1 MPINLRVTWSKAE
14 DGTRQSGKL
23 LGLDDSTTLLQLK
36 LAVEGISS
44 IPADRQT
51 ILSGFPP
58 KEVAGGTDA
67 AITALGITNGSAVS
81 VAQSTTATPDAPAA
95 ATPPPS
101 AAAPTPA
108 ALAAAAPAAAPA
120 AAAVAPAH
128 PGAAT
133 KDLIDMGFSPA
144 VAAKALQ
151 LAGGDAAAAIELC
164 LSGGLDD
171 RDIASDIASGTG
183 SANATGNNSA
193 TLEHR
198 PTFVR
203 RVVDADNSCLFTSV
217 GYCVTRERGEK
228 GGGRMR
234 RVITQAVRAAPDTFS
249 EAILGMQPEAYCGW
263 IMNPE
268 KWGGEIELVVLSD
281 HYKLE
286 ICVVDIATGR
296 TYLYGEDKGYSQ
308 RIFLLYDGVHYDA
321 MAEAFSPNAPE
332 DLDTTRFDITDDAKV
347 EAAKSVAAELK
358 RQKQYVDLA
367 GCDLKCLVCGKGL
380 QGQKGARDHA
390 VATRHQN
397 FGQI

>member
-36 LAVEGISS
+36 QAVEGISS

-58 KEVAGGTDA
+58 KQVAGGTDA
-67 AITALGITNGSAVS
+67 AITALGITNGSAIS
-81 VAQSTTATPDAPAA
+81 VAQSTTATPAAPAA
-95 ATPPPS
+95 ATLPTP

-108 ALAAAAPAAAPA
+108 VQATAAPAAAPA
-120 AAAVAPAH
+120 AAAHPA
-128 PGAAT
+128 AAT

-144 VAAKALQ
+144 MAARALQ

-171 RDIASDIASGTG
+171 SDIASDIASGA
-183 SANATGNNSA
+183 SANAAGNSSA

-217 GYCVTRERGEK
+217 GYCVTLERGEK

-263 IMNPE
+263 IMNSE

-296 TYLYGEDKGYSQ
+296 TYLYGENKGYSQ

-390 VATRHQN
+390 FATRHQN